1 MSKERPKSI
10 AIDKPYQ
17 DLYQTIFAFHQ
28 LQINSVI
35 WRYTASVTGQTYSL
49 DILQVGRDKL
59 IV

>member
-35 WRYTASVTGQTYSL
+35 WRYTASVTGQPDSL
-49 DILQVGRDKL
+49 DILQV
-59 IV
+59 